1 MINGSASGEVL
12 QHIGPVRTCIGCR
25 ARTLPSELLRVV
37 AVDGSVVPDLR
48 RRLPGRGAW
57 LHFDL
62 ECLRNAERRRAFSRA
77 LRVQGALDVASLR
90 EHVER
95 QGELATGQPRGQ
107 QASRKQVDPS

>member
-1 MINGSASGEVL
+1 M
-12 QHIGPVRTCIGCR
+12 
-25 ARTLPSELLRVV
+25 V

-77 LRVQGALDVASLR
+77 LKVQGALDVALLR
-90 EHVER
+90 EHVE
-95 QGELATGQPRGQ
+95 QNTTAGQPRGQ
-107 QASRKQVDPS
+107 QETRKQVDPS

>member
-1 MINGSASGEVL
+1 MS

-25 ARTLPSELLRVV
+25 TRTLPSELLRVV
-37 AVDGSVVPDLR
+37 AVDGSVVPDVH

-77 LRVQGALDVASLR
+77 LRVQGALDVAPLR
-90 EHVER
+90 EHFER
-95 QGELATGQPRGQ
+95 HGKQVPGQPRGQ
-107 QASRKQVDPS
+107 QETRKQVDPS

>member
-1 MINGSASGEVL
+1 M
-12 QHIGPVRTCIGCR
+12 
-25 ARTLPSELLRVV
+25 V

-77 LRVQGALDVASLR
+77 LKVQGVLDVALLR
-90 EHVER
+90 EHVE
-95 QGELATGQPRGQ
+95 QNTTSGQPCGQ
-107 QASRKQVDPS
+107 QETRKQVDPS

>member
-1 MINGSASGEVL
+1 M
-12 QHIGPVRTCIGCR
+12 GCR
-25 ARTLPSELLRVV
+25 TRTLPSELLRVV
-37 AVDGSVVPDLR
+37 AVGDSVVPDVH

-90 EHVER
+90 EHVE
-95 QGELATGQPRGQ
+95 QHGNLAAGQPRGQ
-107 QASRKQVDPS
+107 QATRKQVDPS

>member
-1 MINGSASGEVL
+1 M
-12 QHIGPVRTCIGCR
+12 GCR
-25 ARTLPSELLRVV
+25 TRTLPSELLRVV
-37 AVDGSVVPDLR
+37 AVDGSVVPDVH

-90 EHVER
+90 EHFER
-95 QGELATGQPRGQ
+95 QGKQVSGQPRGQ
-107 QASRKQVDPS
+107 QETRKQVDPS

>member
-1 MINGSASGEVL
+1 M
-12 QHIGPVRTCIGCR
+12 
-25 ARTLPSELLRVV
+25 V

-77 LRVQGALDVASLR
+77 LRVQGALDVALLR
-90 EHVER
+90 EHLE
-95 QGELATGQPRGQ
+95 QHGHLAAGQPRGQ
-107 QASRKQVDPS
+107 QATRKQVDPS